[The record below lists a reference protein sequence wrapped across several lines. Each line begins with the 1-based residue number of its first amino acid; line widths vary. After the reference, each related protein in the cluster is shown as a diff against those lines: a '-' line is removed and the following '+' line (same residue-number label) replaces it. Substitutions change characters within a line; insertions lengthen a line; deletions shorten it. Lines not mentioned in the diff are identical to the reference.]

1 MVSKNNFDRLQS
13 LVKTK
18 TENYEQV
25 YEDVNGFDSLSL
37 DLQTKTLSFSCSND
51 EKDYE
56 ENLLMSRPLPWVVRV
71 FFKSKNSFKGALCS
85 GKQYIYIW

>member
-1 MVSKNNFDRLQS
+1 MISKTNFDRLHP

-37 DLQTKTLSFSCSND
+37 ELQTRTTSFSCSND
-51 EKDYE
+51 EQDYG
-56 ENLLMSRPLPWVVRV
+56 ENLLISRPLPWVVRV
-71 FFKSKNSFKGALCS
+71 FFKSENSFKGALCS
-85 GKQYIYIW
+85 GK